1 MLARLSAAW
10 ALRVIGVVAGAANL
24 AAIAF
29 VRSRN
34 RQIQPTLRGF
44 DARLLRRQSVLLLLA
59 WAFVSNLGFMTLLYS
74 LSAYAKEIGLSD
86 SQASAI
92 TAILNLGTA
101 VGRPCVGLL
110 SDRNGRVE
118 VAGIT
123 TFACTVF
130 VFALWIPA
138 RSFGLL
144 AVFALLSGA
153 TLGTWWMDPPAL
165 PLDCRRAQN
174 QEPRTVT
181 MTDYD
186 SDASS
191 TPNDD

>member
-101 VGRPCVGLL
+101 VGRPQSRL
-110 SDRNGRVE
+110 
-118 VAGIT
+118 
-123 TFACTVF
+123 
-130 VFALWIPA
+130 
-138 RSFGLL
+138 
-144 AVFALLSGA
+144 
-153 TLGTWWMDPPAL
+153 
-165 PLDCRRAQN
+165 
-174 QEPRTVT
+174 
-181 MTDYD
+181 
-186 SDASS
+186 
-191 TPNDD
+191 